1 MKLMLLELTAKQSP
15 KDATRPRGQK
25 ERSYN

>member
-1 MKLMLLELTAKQSP
+1 MKFILSELIAEQSP

-25 ERSYN
+25 ERNYN